1 MRFEESKS
9 FMSSVE
15 QGDIFGIKSDLE
27 SLIAITKGNKAE
39 CLRAIEY
46 ARKNSDFD
54 WEEDDGVFFGEGLVE
69 DDDIYLYEKGRLV
82 QNFTKERFDKVIELY
97 NKLYPAKKEKN
108 GGVVNETPFSPE
120 KTGTNKGTSKSKT
133 IQSDKRMDNN
143 KKRIALSLFF
153 YYWVNTCFLLIF
165 SKSFE
170 SDNTRY
176 FSK

>member
-1 MRFEESKS
+1 MRFEESKA

-54 WEEDDGVFFGEGLVE
+54 WEEDDGVFFGEGLIE
-69 DDDIYLYEKGRLV
+69 DKDVYLYEKERLV
-82 QNFTKERFDKVIELY
+82 QNFTKERFDKVIGLY

-108 GGVVNETPFSPE
+108 ESVVKETPFSAE
-120 KTGTNKGTSKSKT
+120 KTCINNGTSKSKT
-133 IQSDKRMDNN
+133 IQSNKRMDNN
-143 KKRIALSLFF
+143 KKRI
-153 YYWVNTCFLLIF
+153 V
-165 SKSFE
+165 KKREEE
-170 SDNTRY
+170 SNLPMILVGVLGVVAVGVILKIILD
-176 FSK
+176 

>member
-143 KKRIALSLFF
+143 KKRI
-153 YYWVNTCFLLIF
+153 V
-165 SKSFE
+165 KKREEE
-170 SDNTRY
+170 SNLPMILAGVLGVVAVGVILKMILD
-176 FSK
+176 